1 MRLFIALPLCGDAR
15 QALLDVQQDMRNQG
29 VRANFSRAENL
40 HLTLAFLGA
49 LEGEAVRAAQE
60 AVLSLKGAAFS
71 LTLDRP

>member
-40 HLTLAFLGA
+40 HLTLAFLGE

-60 AVLSLKGAAFS
+60 AVL
-71 LTLDRP
+71 